1 MSGIKKLQFDH
12 VQILCILELGVKN
25 VSKKFLLTQ
34 TKLHQ
39 KSTSLSGAIKS
50 FRPGRRMYMYTE
62 VPLNNLKIVL
72 KAFDDLK
79 NKQKSVWSNVFWYVN
94 VCIQWTHPNSTPPNS
109 NISLI
114 RTNPLSPWKSLNK
127 LS

>member
-1 MSGIKKLQFDH
+1 MSGIKKLQFDY

-72 KAFDDLK
+72 KGFDDLK
-79 NKQKSVWSNVFWYVN
+79 NKQKSV
-94 VCIQWTHPNSTPPNS
+94 
-109 NISLI
+109 
-114 RTNPLSPWKSLNK
+114 
-127 LS
+127 